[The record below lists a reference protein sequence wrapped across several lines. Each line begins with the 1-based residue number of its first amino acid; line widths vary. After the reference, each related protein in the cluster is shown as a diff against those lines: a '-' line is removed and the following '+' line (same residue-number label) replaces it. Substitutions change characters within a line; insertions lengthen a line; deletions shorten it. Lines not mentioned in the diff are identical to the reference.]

1 MTFTKASEKPLSEK
15 QRLKLEKFAKKKE
28 KQAQVVQQQNSS
40 DGPKEK
46 KSKKQDIPIVDSR
59 DWVEETPTG

>member
-28 KQAQVVQQQNSS
+28 KQA
-40 DGPKEK
+40 
-46 KSKKQDIPIVDSR
+46 
-59 DWVEETPTG
+59 